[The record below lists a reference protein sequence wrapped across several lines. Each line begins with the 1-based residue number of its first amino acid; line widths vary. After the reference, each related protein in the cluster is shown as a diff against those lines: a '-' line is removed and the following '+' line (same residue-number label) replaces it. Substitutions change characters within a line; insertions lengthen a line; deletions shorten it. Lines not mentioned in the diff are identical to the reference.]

1 VSNFIITEGVHSIS
15 QVLAVSETTIAFC
28 LTRSILTDAFTM
40 AAPTFMPNSTQMN
53 CFAVSLK
60 ETTPDVRRILVVLIK
75 RVRIL
80 TSTDLVIL
88 LSVQNLANTAM
99 QQAGPYTFIILSSS
113 ALRNLQ

>member
-1 VSNFIITEGVHSIS
+1 
-15 QVLAVSETTIAFC
+15 
-28 LTRSILTDAFTM
+28 
-40 AAPTFMPNSTQMN
+40 MPNSTQMN

-80 TSTDLVIL
+80 TSIL